1 MPPLPVDKKKIND
14 GRRGSMDPNTNQNNK
29 IIQNRNNS
37 SPIKNQKN
45 NLSPPKNYK
54 NSEENSKQKSILI
67 KLKNIEEKDEDNGV
81 LGINK
86 INTFEEV
93 ERGSEGGYLSHHIKV
108 NKGKIQNQKLEKSN
122 SQDKNEEND
131 RKQIQSENENDDNDE
146 KNDKEEEKDEDD
158 NTVKSRA
165 YSVNS
170 RASQNTN
177 NSKRISV
184 GGKASNGSFV
194 LRPQKS
200 LSNIQQIKNAI
211 NHVCLAGA
219 HYDSQRAEA
228 IRAVEYYSVLTDPE
242 STPVTQFL
250 VLFYDSNPLSFR
262 GVYTVHP
269 FTGKIISFFVYFQ
282 NYLLICLNRI
292 LYLYKI
298 AHFVILFFLRIAL

>member
-1 MPPLPVDKKKIND
+1 MPPLPVDKKRMND
-14 GRRGSMDPNTNQNNK
+14 DRKGSLDPNTNQNNK

-45 NLSPPKNYK
+45 NLSPSKNRK
-54 NSEENSKQKSILI
+54 NIDTNINSEENSKQKSILI
-67 KLKNIEEKDEDNGV
+67 KLKNIEEKDEDNSS

-86 INTFEEV
+86 KNTSEEVERGSEGV
-93 ERGSEGGYLSHHIKV
+93 ERGSEGGYLSHHHIKV

-122 SQDKNEEND
+122 SQDKNGEND
-131 RKQIQSENENDDNDE
+131 EKQNQSKNENENENDDNNDNDE
-146 KNDKEEEKDEDD
+146 KNNKEEEKDEDD
-158 NTVKSRA
+158 NTVKSKA

-184 GGKASNGSFV
+184 GGKASNGAFV

-282 NYLLICLNRI
+282 NYWLI
-292 LYLYKI
+292 Y
-298 AHFVILFFLRIAL
+298 